1 METIMSKD
9 LKKLVD
15 ELERVLVERGG
26 SLDAP
31 AREAFQVQLNSL
43 KKAVDEADS
52 AQMVKLRYDA
62 LNMLATL
69 LSVITNVMTLLR

>member
-1 METIMSKD
+1 MSKD

-31 AREAFQVQLNSL
+31 AREAFQAQLNSL